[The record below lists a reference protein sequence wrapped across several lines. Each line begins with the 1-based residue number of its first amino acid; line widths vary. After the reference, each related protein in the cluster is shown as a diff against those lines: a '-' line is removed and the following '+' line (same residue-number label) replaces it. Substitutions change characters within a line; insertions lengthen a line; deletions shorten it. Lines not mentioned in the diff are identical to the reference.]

1 MKPLPGRRFWLAG
14 LLAGSTTLAC
24 AQVGGIFTCIDAQGR
39 KITSDRPIPECLD
52 RQQDLRNR
60 DGSVR
65 TRVPPSLTAEERA
78 AAEERQRRQMAI
90 DAARKDAVRHD
101 RNLLNRYPDEAMHQ
115 RAREA
120 ALEPLRQALNN
131 TDKRLADLQRERKLL
146 EAETEFYN
154 GRELPRKL
162 KIRFDDNLTSIAA
175 QQGAAANHL
184 AESDRINARYDEEL
198 ARLKRLWAGAMPG
211 SIGPVPGTATVAR

>member
-14 LLAGSTTLAC
+14 LLAGSTTLAY
-24 AQVGGIFTCIDAQGR
+24 AQVGGIYTCIDAQGR

-131 TDKRLADLQRERKLL
+131 IDKRLADLQRERKLL

>member
-1 MKPLPGRRFWLAG
+1 VKPLSVRRAWLAG
-14 LLAGSTTLAC
+14 VLAGSATLAC
-24 AQVGGIFTCIDAQGR
+24 AQAGGIYTCIDSKGR

-52 RQQDLRNR
+52 RQQDLRNS

-65 TRVPPSLTAEERA
+65 SRVPPSLTAEERA
-78 AAEERQRRQMAI
+78 IAEERQRRQMVI
-90 DAARKDAVRHD
+90 DAAHKDAVRHD
-101 RNLLNRYPDEAMHQ
+101 RNLLNRYPDQAAHQ

-120 ALEPLRQALNN
+120 ALDPLRQALRIA
-131 TDKRLADLQRERKLL
+131 DKRLVELQREHKLL

-162 KIRFDDNLTSIAA
+162 KIRFDDNQTSITA
-175 QQGAAANHL
+175 QQGAVTNHL
-184 AESDRINARYDEEL
+184 LESDRINARYDEEL
-198 ARLKRLWAGAMPG
+198 ARLKRLWDGAMPG